1 MDRSL
6 LCRALAASALA
17 ATVTSCDDGCTLE
30 LRWGIAAEVRDAA
43 TGGLL
48 ASLPR
53 GVARDGIYEDSL
65 HAPGDP
71 SSPAAL
77 VGAEERP
84 GTYQVQ
90 IEALGYAPWDTAGIK
105 VGHDGC
111 HVETA
116 SFTARLT
123 AAP

>member
-1 MDRSL
+1 LNRSPL
-6 LCRALAASALA
+6 FRALAATGLA

-30 LRWGIAAEVRDAA
+30 LRWGISAEVRDAA

-48 ASLPR
+48 TSLPR

-65 HAPGDP
+65 HAPGGP
-71 SSPAAL
+71 STAVL

-84 GTYQVQ
+84 GTYEVR
-90 IEALGYAPWDTAGIK
+90 IEAHGYAAWDTAGVE

-116 SFTARLT
+116 SFTARLAT
-123 AAP
+123 AP

>member
-1 MDRSL
+1 MDFSL
-6 LCRALAASALA
+6 LYKALAAIALA
-17 ATVTSCDDGCTLE
+17 ATATSCDDGCTLE
-30 LRWGIAAEVRDAA
+30 LRWGISVEVRDAA

-48 ASLPR
+48 TSLPH

-65 HAPGDP
+65 QVPGDP
-71 SSPAAL
+71 SSRAVL

-84 GTYQVQ
+84 GTYEVQ
-90 IEALGYAPWDTAGIK
+90 IEAPGYSAWDTAGVE

-116 SFTARLT
+116 SFTARLS